1 MPPDFRE
8 TVNNLDEDQFQLLYG
23 RWDPLE
29 PAAVDSLLAGRG
41 IRWHIAGGR
50 AARLG
55 AAPRRHEDTDVVVRM
70 ADLEGLRDA
79 LTSWHLWEANDGALR
94 PLLPGM
100 APSAGCE
107 QLWARRDASQPW
119 QLDLP
124 LDRASDDTEWVFKRD
139 ASVRLPWAEA
149 LRTVA
154 GIAYLRPEIAL
165 LHKARLDRPKD
176 RADLAAARLDP
187 ADRAWLA
194 QMLDRLGHSDWAR
207 RVRED
212 AEPSQRRPGQP
223 RRPARPAVSRN

>member
-79 LTSWHLWEANDGALR
+79 LTGWHLWETSHGALR

-119 QLDLP
+119 QLDLL
-124 LDRASDDTEWVFKRD
+124 LDRASDDIEWVFKRD

-149 LRTVA
+149 LRAVAASRTSGRRSRSCTKHGSTVRRTA
-154 GIAYLRPEIAL
+154 PISRLPGLTRPIVRGWPKRSTNLATMTGRGASVRTANVVSADWS
-165 LHKARLDRPKD
+165 ARGQCLVPPP
-176 RADLAAARLDP
+176 P
-187 ADRAWLA
+187 A
-194 QMLDRLGHSDWAR
+194 
-207 RVRED
+207 
-212 AEPSQRRPGQP
+212 
-223 RRPARPAVSRN
+223 